1 MGIGPNP
8 HGINYYNKF
17 NNGSKIENNINLIA
31 EIVFDVIKG
40 KYGNG
45 EERKI
50 NLKNKEYDYKVIQK
64 RINELLKNK

>member
-8 HGINYYNKF
+8 HGINYYYKF

-40 KYGNG
+40 KYDNG